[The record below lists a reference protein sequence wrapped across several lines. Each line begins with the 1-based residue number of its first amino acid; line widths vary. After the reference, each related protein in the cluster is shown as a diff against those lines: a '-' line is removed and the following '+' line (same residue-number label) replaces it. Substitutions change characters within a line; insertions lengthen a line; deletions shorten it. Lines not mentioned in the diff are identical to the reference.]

1 MKLYP
6 DVCSHFWFP
15 TSADIFVAPVWKLS
29 SAYQQ
34 PPPSSLPFILKL
46 VSKLWLGATSF
57 EYSDTDPPKR
67 EQGDE
72 EGVRGDFNISLM
84 IQDWHLPQIQPE
96 ILLDRENFSF
106 RCFHVNPQWRQ
117 SNVVNTSRCSCR
129 NSLWTGKTR
138 QGKLALQGHKRIENG
153 GKLAWTTW
161 VEEWQHVFIANWDGL
176 VTHGRRSAGGDKR
189 DDIPHI
195 SSFPLP
201 ANWTTIWLLT

>member
-34 PPPSSLPFILKL
+34 LPPSSLPFILKL

-84 IQDWHLPQIQPE
+84 IQDWHLPHIQPE
-96 ILLDRENFSF
+96 ILLDRENFSSEIPLF
-106 RCFHVNPQWRQ
+106 SFK
-117 SNVVNTSRCSCR
+117 SSMTSKQCCQYKQMQ
-129 NSLWTGKTR
+129 L
-138 QGKLALQGHKRIENG
+138 
-153 GKLAWTTW
+153 
-161 VEEWQHVFIANWDGL
+161 
-176 VTHGRRSAGGDKR
+176 
-189 DDIPHI
+189 
-195 SSFPLP
+195 
-201 ANWTTIWLLT
+201 